1 MKIGIIGATGRAGN
15 LIMQEALQ
23 RGHEVTAIVRD
34 ATKLGQSNQKVA
46 ILQKD
51 VFDLTTQD
59 LHKFDVVINSFG
71 AKPGEEHLH
80 VDAGNVLIEALKNAP
95 HTKLFVVGGA
105 GSLFV
110 DEAKTVRLYETPEFP
125 KEYLATATNQGKN
138 LEILKQSNLPQWTF
152 LSPSAMFEPGERTGR
167 YQKGDEQLLVN
178 SKGESSISMEDYA
191 IAVLDEL
198 ENPHFVNKRFTVVS
212 V

>member
-15 LIMQEALQ
+15 VIMQEALQ

-59 LHKFDVVINSFG
+59 LNKFDVVINSFG

-95 HTKLFVVGGA
+95 QTKLFVVGGA

-167 YQKGDEQLLVN
+167 YQKGEEQLLVN

-198 ENPHFVNKRFTVVS
+198 ENPQFVNKRFTVAS

>member
-1 MKIGIIGATGRAGN
+1 MKIAIIGATGRAGK
-15 LIMQEALQ
+15 LIMQEAVQ

-34 ATKLGQSNQKVA
+34 ASKLDQNQKVA
-46 ILQKD
+46 VLQKD

-59 LHKFDVVINSFG
+59 LNKFDVVVNSFG

-80 VDAGNVLIEALKNAP
+80 VDAGNILIEALKNAP
-95 HTKLFVVGGA
+95 QTKLFVVGGA

-167 YQKGDEQLLVN
+167 YQKGEENLLVN
-178 SKGESSISMEDYA
+178 AKGESSISMDDYA

-198 ENPHFVNKRFTVVS
+198 ENPHFVNKRFTVAS

>member
-1 MKIGIIGATGRAGN
+1 MKIAIIGATGRAGK

-34 ATKLGQSNQKVA
+34 ASKLDQNQKVA
-46 ILQKD
+46 VLQKD
-51 VFDLTTQD
+51 IFDLTTQD
-59 LHKFDVVINSFG
+59 VNKFDVVVNSFG

-80 VDAGNVLIEALKNAP
+80 VEAGNVLIEALKNAP
-95 HTKLFVVGGA
+95 QTKLFVVGGA

-110 DEAKTVRLYETPEFP
+110 DEAKTVRLFETPEFP

-152 LSPSAMFEPGERTGR
+152 LSPSAMFGPGERTGR
-167 YQKGDEQLLVN
+167 YQKGEDNLLVN
-178 SKGESSISMEDYA
+178 AKGESSISMEDYA

-198 ENPHFVNKRFTVVS
+198 ENPQFVNKRFTVAS

>member
-1 MKIGIIGATGRAGN
+1 MKIAIIGATGRAGK

-34 ATKLGQSNQKVA
+34 ASKLDQNQKVA
-46 ILQKD
+46 VLQKD
-51 VFDLTTQD
+51 IFDLTTQD
-59 LHKFDVVINSFG
+59 VNKFDVVVNSFG

-80 VDAGNVLIEALKNAP
+80 VEAGNVLIEALKNAP
-95 HTKLFVVGGA
+95 QTKLFVVGGA

-110 DEAKTVRLYETPEFP
+110 DEAKTVRLFETPEFP

-167 YQKGDEQLLVN
+167 YQKGEDNLLVN
-178 SKGESSISMEDYA
+178 AKGESSISMEDYA

-198 ENPHFVNKRFTVVS
+198 ENPQFINKRFTVAS

>member
-1 MKIGIIGATGRAGN
+1 MKIAIIGATGRAGK

-34 ATKLGQSNQKVA
+34 ASKLDQNQKVA
-46 ILQKD
+46 VLQKD
-51 VFDLTTQD
+51 IFDLTTQD
-59 LHKFDVVINSFG
+59 VNKFDVVVNSFG

-80 VDAGNVLIEALKNAP
+80 VEAGNVLIEALKNAP
-95 HTKLFVVGGA
+95 QKKLFVVGGA

-110 DEAKTVRLYETPEFP
+110 DEAKTVRLFETPEFP

-167 YQKGDEQLLVN
+167 YQKGEDNLLVN
-178 SKGESSISMEDYA
+178 AKGESSISMEDYA

-198 ENPHFVNKRFTVVS
+198 ENPQFVNKRFTVAS

>member
-1 MKIGIIGATGRAGN
+1 MKIAIIGATGRAGK

-34 ATKLGQSNQKVA
+34 ASKLDQNQKVA
-46 ILQKD
+46 VLQKD
-51 VFDLTTQD
+51 IFDLTTQD
-59 LHKFDVVINSFG
+59 LNKFDVVVNSFG

-80 VDAGNVLIEALKNAP
+80 VEAGNVLIEALKNAP
-95 HTKLFVVGGA
+95 QTKLFVVGGA

-110 DEAKTVRLYETPEFP
+110 DEAKTVRLFETPEFP

-167 YQKGDEQLLVN
+167 YQKGEDNLLVN
-178 SKGESSISMEDYA
+178 AKGESSISMEDYA

-198 ENPHFVNKRFTVVS
+198 ENPQFVNKRFTVAS

>member
-1 MKIGIIGATGRAGN
+1 MKIAIIGATGRAGK

-34 ATKLGQSNQKVA
+34 ASKLDQNQKVA
-46 ILQKD
+46 VLQKD
-51 VFDLTTQD
+51 IFDLTTQD
-59 LHKFDVVINSFG
+59 VNKFDVVVNSFG

-80 VDAGNVLIEALKNAP
+80 VEAGNVLIEALKNAP
-95 HTKLFVVGGA
+95 QTKLFVVGGA

-110 DEAKTVRLYETPEFP
+110 DEAKTVRLFETPEFP

-167 YQKGDEQLLVN
+167 YQKGEDNLLVN
-178 SKGESSISMEDYA
+178 AKGESSISMEDYA

-198 ENPHFVNKRFTVVS
+198 ENPQFVNKRFTVAS

>member
-1 MKIGIIGATGRAGN
+1 MKIAIIGATGRAGK

-34 ATKLGQSNQKVA
+34 ASKLDQNQKVA
-46 ILQKD
+46 VLQKD
-51 VFDLTTQD
+51 IFDLTTQD
-59 LHKFDVVINSFG
+59 LNKFDVVVNSFG

-80 VDAGNVLIEALKNAP
+80 VEAGNVLIEALKNAP
-95 HTKLFVVGGA
+95 QTKLFVVGGA

-110 DEAKTVRLYETPEFP
+110 DETKTVRLFETPEFP

-167 YQKGDEQLLVN
+167 YQKGEDNLLVN
-178 SKGESSISMEDYA
+178 AKGESSISMEDYA

-198 ENPHFVNKRFTVVS
+198 ENPQFVNKRFTVAS

>member
-1 MKIGIIGATGRAGN
+1 MKIAIIGATGRAGK

-34 ATKLGQSNQKVA
+34 ASKLDQNQKVA
-46 ILQKD
+46 VLQKD
-51 VFDLTTQD
+51 IFDLTTQD
-59 LHKFDVVINSFG
+59 LNKFDVVVNSFG

-80 VDAGNVLIEALKNAP
+80 VEAGNVLIEALKNAP
-95 HTKLFVVGGA
+95 QTKLFVVGGA

-110 DEAKTVRLYETPEFP
+110 DEAKTVRLFETPEFP

-167 YQKGDEQLLVN
+167 YQKGEENLLVN
-178 SKGESSISMEDYA
+178 AKGESSISMEDYA

-198 ENPHFVNKRFTVVS
+198 ENPQFVNKRFTVAS

>member
-1 MKIGIIGATGRAGN
+1 MKIAIIGATGRAGK

-34 ATKLGQSNQKVA
+34 ASKLDQNQKVA
-46 ILQKD
+46 VLQKD
-51 VFDLTTQD
+51 IFDLTTQD
-59 LHKFDVVINSFG
+59 LNKFDVVVNSFG

-80 VDAGNVLIEALKNAP
+80 VEAGNVLIAALKNAP
-95 HTKLFVVGGA
+95 QTKLFVVGGA

-110 DEAKTVRLYETPEFP
+110 DEAKTVRLFETPEFP

-167 YQKGDEQLLVN
+167 YQKGEDNLLVN
-178 SKGESSISMEDYA
+178 AKGESSISMEDYA

-198 ENPHFVNKRFTVVS
+198 ENPQFVNKRFTVAS

>member
-1 MKIGIIGATGRAGN
+1 MKIAIIGATGRAGK
-15 LIMQEALQ
+15 LIMQEAVQ

-34 ATKLGQSNQKVA
+34 ASKLDQNQKVA
-46 ILQKD
+46 VLQKD

-59 LHKFDVVINSFG
+59 LNKFDVVVNSFG

-95 HTKLFVVGGA
+95 QTKLFVVGGA

-167 YQKGDEQLLVN
+167 YQKGEENLLVN
-178 SKGESSISMEDYA
+178 AKGESSISMDDYA

-198 ENPHFVNKRFTVVS
+198 ENPHFVNKRFTVAS

>member
-1 MKIGIIGATGRAGN
+1 MKIAIIGATGRAGK

-34 ATKLGQSNQKVA
+34 ASKLDQNQKVA
-46 ILQKD
+46 VLQKD
-51 VFDLTTQD
+51 IFDLTTQD
-59 LHKFDVVINSFG
+59 VNKFDVVVNSFG

-80 VDAGNVLIEALKNAP
+80 VEAGNVLIEALKNAP
-95 HTKLFVVGGA
+95 QTKLFVVGGA

-110 DEAKTVRLYETPEFP
+110 DEAKTVRLFETPEFP

-138 LEILKQSNLPQWTF
+138 LEILKQSNLSQWTF

-167 YQKGDEQLLVN
+167 YQKGEDNLLVN
-178 SKGESSISMEDYA
+178 AKGESSISMEDYA

-198 ENPHFVNKRFTVVS
+198 ENPQFVNKRFTVAS

>member
-1 MKIGIIGATGRAGN
+1 MKIAIIGATGRAGK
-15 LIMQEALQ
+15 LIMQEAVQ

-34 ATKLGQSNQKVA
+34 ASKLDQNQKVA
-46 ILQKD
+46 VLQKD

-59 LHKFDVVINSFG
+59 LNKFDVVVNSFG

-95 HTKLFVVGGA
+95 QTKLFVVGGA

-167 YQKGDEQLLVN
+167 YQKGEENLLVN
-178 SKGESSISMEDYA
+178 AKGESSISMEDYA

-198 ENPHFVNKRFTVVS
+198 ENPHFVNKRFTVAS